1 MKKMLEYQR
10 LDIELAKMEKSI
22 VKNDNKT
29 NLSKLKAYILDFK
42 DKAYKLE
49 ESAKTLVCDYE
60 KLKKQYQNNVDKIQQ
75 LNNTNLDTVSLDKV
89 DGMLYQINS
98 LSSELYMLERNINS
112 ILLKIKESLKN
123 FEVIKKN
130 MDAAK
135 VKYNECKELCDK
147 QEEQIQPKIT
157 EIKNKMKE
165 MEKELNSELFAKYKE
180 LKADLGVPV
189 FVPIDNGHC
198 ARCRVELPTAKLNK
212 LKADGT
218 IVCGECHR
226 VIFNK

>member
-10 LDIELAKMEKSI
+10 LDIELAKMEKLI

-42 DKAYKLE
+42 NQAYKLE
-49 ESAKTLVCDYE
+49 ESARALVADYD
-60 KLKKQYQNNVDKIQQ
+60 KLKAQYQNNVDKIQQ
-75 LNNTNLDTVSLDKV
+75 LNNTNLHTITLDKV

-112 ILLKIKESLKN
+112 VLLKIKESLKN
-123 FEVIKKN
+123 FEIIKKN
-130 MDAAK
+130 MDTAK
-135 VKYNECKELCDK
+135 AKYNECKELCDK
-147 QEEQIQPKIT
+147 QEEQIKPKIT
-157 EIKNKMKE
+157 DLQNKKKA
-165 MEKELNSELFAKYKE
+165 MEKELNAELFAKYKE

-189 FVPIDNGHC
+189 FVPVDNGHC
-198 ARCRVELPTAKLNK
+198 GKCRVELPTAKLNK
-212 LKADGT
+212 LKADGS

-226 VIFNK
+226 IIFNR

>member
-1 MKKMLEYQR
+1 MDTWAERHRQLR
-10 LDIELAKMEKSI
+10 LFISSTFIDMNGERDALTRI
-22 VKNDNKT
+22 
-29 NLSKLKAYILDFK
+29 FP
-42 DKAYKLE
+42 
-49 ESAKTLVCDYE
+49 
-60 KLKKQYQNNVDKIQQ
+60 
-75 LNNTNLDTVSLDKV
+75 
-89 DGMLYQINS
+89 QI
-98 LSSELYMLERNINS
+98 
-112 ILLKIKESLKN
+112 
-123 FEVIKKN
+123 
-130 MDAAK
+130 
-135 VKYNECKELCDK
+135 KELCDK

-157 EIKNKMKE
+157 EIKNKMKD

>member
-49 ESAKTLVCDYE
+49 ESAKTLVGDYE
-60 KLKKQYQNNVDKIQQ
+60 KLKKQYQNNVDKIQE

>member
-49 ESAKTLVCDYE
+49 ESAKTLVGDYE

-157 EIKNKMKE
+157 EIKNKMKD

>member
-1 MKKMLEYQR
+1 
-10 LDIELAKMEKSI
+10 
-22 VKNDNKT
+22 
-29 NLSKLKAYILDFK
+29 
-42 DKAYKLE
+42 
-49 ESAKTLVCDYE
+49 
-60 KLKKQYQNNVDKIQQ
+60 
-75 LNNTNLDTVSLDKV
+75 
-89 DGMLYQINS
+89 MLYQINS

>member
-10 LDIELAKMEKSI
+10 LDIELAKMEKMV
-22 VKNDNKT
+22 VKNDNKA

-42 DKAYKLE
+42 SKAFKLE
-49 ESAKTLVCDYE
+49 ESAKALVDDYE
-60 KLKKQYQNNVDKIQQ
+60 NLKKQYQTNVDKIQQ
-75 LNNTNLDTVSLDKV
+75 LNNTNLDTVTLDKV

-123 FEVIKKN
+123 FEIIKKN

-135 VKYNECKELCDK
+135 VKYNECKDLCDK
-147 QEEQIQPKIT
+147 QEQQILPKIN
-157 EIKNKMKE
+157 EVKEKMKA
-165 MEKELNSELFAKYKE
+165 MEKDLNQDLYTRYKE
-180 LKADLGVPV
+180 LKSDLGVPV
-189 FVPIDNGHC
+189 YVPIDNGHC
-198 ARCRVELPTAKLNK
+198 GKCRVELPTAKLNK

-218 IVCGECHR
+218 IVCGDCHR
-226 VIFNK
+226 IIFNK

>member
-10 LDIELAKMEKSI
+10 LDIELAKMEKML

-42 DKAYKLE
+42 NKAFKLE
-49 ESAKTLVCDYE
+49 DSAKSLVADYE
-60 KLKKQYQNNVDKIQQ
+60 KLKQQYQNNVDKIQQ
-75 LNNTNLDTVSLDKV
+75 LNNTNLETVALDKV

-98 LSSELYMLERNINS
+98 LSSELYMLERNINA

-135 VKYNECKELCDK
+135 VKYNECKDLCDK
-147 QEEQIQPKIT
+147 HEQQIAPKIN
-157 EIKNKMKE
+157 EVKEKMSA
-165 MEKELNSELFAKYKE
+165 MEKELSPELFAKYKE

-189 FVPIDNGHC
+189 FVPVDNGHC
-198 ARCRVELPTAKLNK
+198 GKCRVELPTAKLNK
-212 LKADGT
+212 LKAEGT
-218 IVCGECHR
+218 IVCGDCHR
-226 VIFNK
+226 IIFNK